1 MHLMDIKRRVKMIIK
16 PTAKDCVRVTIGN
29 WVVWIDDSTGEK
41 IISQYFLD
49 NDDDD
54 VKEKK

>member
-1 MHLMDIKRRVKMIIK
+1 MIIK
-16 PTAKDCVRVTIGN
+16 PTASDCVRVTIGN

-49 NDDDD
+49 DDDD
-54 VKEKK
+54 VKEKKWLLLVGYFLFY

>member
-49 NDDDD
+49 DDDD